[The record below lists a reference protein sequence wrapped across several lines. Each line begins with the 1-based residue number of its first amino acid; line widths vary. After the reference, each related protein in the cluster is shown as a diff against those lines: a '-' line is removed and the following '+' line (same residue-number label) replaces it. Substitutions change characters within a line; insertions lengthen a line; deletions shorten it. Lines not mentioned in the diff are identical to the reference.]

1 MKVFKKMSNN
11 TYYGF
16 DSFGDYVNYIIIYIL
31 CIPVG
36 VVLGIGAVWLLLKL
50 LDGVLDALIEI
61 GNMPVHPYSY

>member
-1 MKVFKKMSNN
+1 M
-11 TYYGF
+11 
-16 DSFGDYVNYIIIYIL
+16 NYIIIYIL

-50 LDGVLDALIEI
+50 FNGILDALIEI

>member
-50 LDGVLDALIEI
+50 FNGILDALIEI